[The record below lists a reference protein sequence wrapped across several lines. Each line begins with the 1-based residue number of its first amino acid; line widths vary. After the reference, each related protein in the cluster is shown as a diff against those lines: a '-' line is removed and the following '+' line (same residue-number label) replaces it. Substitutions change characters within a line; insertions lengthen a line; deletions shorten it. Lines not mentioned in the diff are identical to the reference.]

1 MVRAEAPVR
10 RELAIALRA
19 PAPWLA
25 AALGA
30 LVVGHGFVLAIDLYT
45 AASRSVTAGALMA
58 RELDPLLGVA
68 RPTFGGAAFCLT
80 LLGPLVGARVLA
92 VEAERRTL
100 QARLLAVGSPLRIVV
115 AKIFAAWLAL
125 ALLVAPVVCT
135 LALWWGVGGRLGV
148 AEAVTLLCGGLLH
161 ALLLA
166 CVCTAAAAWTR
177 GVAQAATLALAASL
191 GAWVLDAAGE
201 FAAITWL
208 APLAWL
214 SSTSRLQ
221 PFEQGLVLPGALV
234 WLGCACIGA
243 TALAYVGL
251 RRDARRSRRVA
262 AAAAIAIATV
272 LGLMASDGLRGG
284 WDTSDARRW
293 SFPPALQRAL
303 EALPGPI
310 ELEIYLDREDSRR
323 VQLERDVLRRLQL
336 ARPDASI
343 RFPIDEAT
351 DPLLA
356 VRDEDYGKLEIRVAG
371 ASTRTW
377 STSRKEV
384 VEQIFTAAGEPLGAW
399 EYSSYPGHPCIIEG
413 SQRRT
418 LGWLAYLALPLGCVA
433 VGLWTV
439 RRSRRS

>member
-1 MVRAEAPVR
+1 M
-10 RELAIALRA
+10 
-19 PAPWLA
+19 
-25 AALGA
+25 
-30 LVVGHGFVLAIDLYT
+30 LAIDLYT

-58 RELDPLLGVA
+58 RELDPLLGVL

-80 LLGPLVGARVLA
+80 LLGPLVAARVLA
-92 VEAERRTL
+92 VEAERHTL
-100 QARLLAVGSPLRIVV
+100 QARLLAVGSAGRILV
-115 AKIFAAWLAL
+115 AKIVAAWLSL
-125 ALLVAPVVCT
+125 VLLVVPVIFT
-135 LALWWGVGGRLGV
+135 MALWWGLGGHLGA

-166 CVCTAAAAWTR
+166 CLSTAAAAWTH

-201 FAAITWL
+201 FAALTWL
-208 APLAWL
+208 APLGQL
-214 SSTSRLQ
+214 SSTPRLQ
-221 PFEQGLVLPGALV
+221 PFEQGLVLPGAIA
-234 WLGCACIGA
+234 WLACACVGA

-251 RRDARRSRRVA
+251 RRDWRAPRRVLTG
-262 AAAAIAIATV
+262 AAIAIATF
-272 LGLMASDGLRGG
+272 LGLLASDGIRGG

-293 SFPPALQRAL
+293 SFPPELQAALQ
-303 EALPGPI
+303 ALPGPI
-310 ELEIYLDREDSRR
+310 ELDVYLDREDGRR

-336 ARPDASI
+336 ARPDAEI
-343 RFPIDEAT
+343 RFPIDEAV

-371 ASTRTW
+371 ASTTTW

-384 VEQIFTAAGEPLGAW
+384 VEQIFEVAGERLGAW
-399 EYSSYPGHPCIIEG
+399 EYSSYPGYPLVIEG
-413 SQRRT
+413 SERHT
-418 LGWLAYLALPLGCVA
+418 LGWLAYLALPLGCVV

>member
-1 MVRAEAPVR
+1 MR

-25 AALGA
+25 AALGS

-45 AASRSVTAGALMA
+45 AASRSVTAGALIA
-58 RELDPLLGVA
+58 RELDPLLGIA

-80 LLGPLVGARVLA
+80 LLGPLVGVRVLA

-100 QARLLAVGSPLRIVV
+100 QARLLAVASPLRLAT
-115 AKIFAAWLAL
+115 AKIFAAWLSL
-125 ALLVAPVVCT
+125 VLLVVPVVFT
-135 LALWWGVGGRLGV
+135 MALWWGSGGHLGA
-148 AEAVTLLCGGLLH
+148 AEAATLLAGGLLH

-166 CVCTAAAAWTR
+166 CMSTAAAAWTR
-177 GVAQAATLALAASL
+177 GIMAAATLALAASL
-191 GAWVLDAAGE
+191 GAWVFDAAGE
-201 FAAITWL
+201 FAALTWL
-208 APLAWL
+208 APLGAL
-214 SSTSRLQ
+214 SSTPRLQ
-221 PFEQGLVLPGALV
+221 PFEQGLVLPGALA
-234 WLGCACIGA
+234 WLACACAGA

-251 RRDARRSRRVA
+251 RRDWRSSRRLLVG
-262 AAAAIAIATV
+262 AAIAIATS
-272 LGLMASDGLRGG
+272 LGLVASNGLRGG

-293 SFPPALQRAL
+293 SFPPELHQALQG
-303 EALPGPI
+303 LPGPI
-310 ELEIYLDREDSRR
+310 ELDVFLDREDSRR

-336 ARPDASI
+336 SRPDARI
-343 RFPIDEAT
+343 RFPIDEAA

-384 VEQIFTAAGEPLGAW
+384 VEQIFEAAGERLGAW
-399 EYSSYPGHPCIIEG
+399 EYSSYPGHPRVIEG
-413 SQRRT
+413 SERRT
-418 LGWLAYLALPLGCVA
+418 LGWLAYLALPLCCAA
-433 VGLWTV
+433 VGLWTL